1 MPPTPAS
8 ARARAGRRPR
18 PSATDAARPGD
29 APPSLRDRSH
39 VPASRPRPGLVACA
53 LLVALLLPTVLHA
66 GSLERRG
73 GYRELRLSAA
83 DALDGIVLPDVFMIA
98 GSDSVRID
106 GAPLI
111 RGAGYAIDYD
121 SGAVTFSSA
130 VPDSATVLITY
141 RYVPLELT
149 RFHRRAVLE
158 SLATLPAGFADDA
171 LLLERPDGQKRARPS
186 ASGLSIGGAKTFGIT
201 VGSNRDPSLEQSLR
215 LNISGQVTRDVSVA
229 AYLSDQNTPL
239 VPEGD
244 TEELRALDKVLVE
257 IEGEN
262 VSATMGDYT
271 LEMEGGPLADFR
283 RDETGAKLTASI
295 GRADVTLAG
304 ARSSGEFNS
313 LTFRG
318 VDGKQ
323 GAYLLTDAA
332 GAVGVTVVA
341 GSERVWVD
349 GVRMT
354 RGRDNDYVID
364 YSGGAIEFTE
374 RRPVV
379 NENEIT
385 VDYEFTAGDYARD
398 TYAGRVSL
406 SSAGGAAGVGLS
418 FFRESDD
425 REASASAAF
434 SEGELAVLEAAGDD
448 PGLAHDDGVDSV
460 GAGQGDYSL
469 VGEGVFE
476 FAGPDSGDYDL
487 HFERQGGGDYVYEYV
502 AGHYTY
508 VGPGEGDYALGRT
521 LPMPTDHA
529 LAVVDGR
536 LELKRDGYVELSG
549 AVSDFDRNTYSSLDD
564 DNNMGNAQVLSAA
577 LPRIGVGAFEGAE
590 FAFSVDARRVAG
602 GFRGVGRFREPSYA
616 ERWELEGLALPGG
629 EELLEGTSA
638 LLLGGGGRVKLS
650 HAYLTRGDAL
660 ASKRT
665 EFSADGRPTEG
676 GRLWSSGRFV
686 ESRWTGAVDE
696 IRRERTLYRGGF
708 EQNVGPLR
716 PGVSYAHDERAQDEA
731 GERFD
736 EYGVSMA
743 NASPGAVSFGA
754 SYARRLTDRT
764 DGSEWK
770 QASTTQ
776 TQEYRLATSAWEK
789 LRLDGSVVRR
799 RVDFEEGFE
808 DPASRYDLASVTL
821 DHTSLGG
828 GLTGQVRY
836 SVTATE
842 VEEKQK
848 FVTEEDGVE
857 IVRIVRTGDYRPV
870 TDLTAGTR
878 WKFAPGTRG
887 RGGRSMPEPTALGR
901 LLSAV
906 TLTSDV
912 KLREMT
918 TTGDKRGLYLLDP
931 SVIMGDDTV
940 RGEITG
946 RHVARYL
953 SSGNALSLRLALNTK
968 DVLDRSY
975 TNESTSR
982 KERSGTAD
990 IKLTREGGVTY
1001 RLQGD
1006 AGTRDEDAAVGD
1018 SYEID
1023 ERSLLAEADFRKLGD
1038 LEARL
1043 TASVGQE
1050 DEALSGLGVTVLKV
1064 TPTLTFRLA
1073 GRGALS
1079 ASVTRIEV
1087 EPSGGT
1093 LDGRPYLAEGRRA
1106 GQSVEWRMTGDY
1118 RFNQFLTGSL
1128 AYFGEAR
1135 PGGDPLHTLDF
1146 RVNAYF

>member
-1 MPPTPAS
+1 MPVY
-8 ARARAGRRPR
+8 ARARAG
-18 PSATDAARPGD
+18 ARPWSRLS
-29 APPSLRDRSH
+29 AHTPSSPSRSLRAGFAGG
-39 VPASRPRPGLVACA
+39 VCVA
-53 LLVALLLPTVLHA
+53 LLALLLPTVSHA
-66 GSLERRG
+66 GSIERRG
-73 GYRELRLSAA
+73 GFRELSVSPA
-83 DALDGIVLPDVFMIA
+83 DALNGVVLPDVFVIA
-98 GSDSVRID
+98 GSDSVRVD
-106 GAPLI
+106 GELLA
-111 RGAGYAIDYD
+111 RGADYTIDYD
-121 SGAVTFSSA
+121 TGSVTIESAIPDGGA
-130 VPDSATVLITY
+130 VLITY
-141 RYVPLELT
+141 RYIPLELT

-158 SLATLPAGFADDA
+158 SLAALPAGFADDA
-171 LLLERPDGQKRARPS
+171 LLLERPDAREDARPS
-186 ASGLSIGGAKTFGIT
+186 AHGLSIGGAKTFGIT
-201 VGSNRDPSLEQSLR
+201 VGSNRDASLEQSLR
-215 LNISGQVTRDVSVA
+215 LNISGRVTRDVSVA

-244 TEELRALDKVLVE
+244 TEELRALDKVLIE

-262 VSATMGDYT
+262 VSATMGDYA
-271 LEMEGGPLADFR
+271 LEIAGGPLADFR
-283 RDETGAKLTASI
+283 RDETGAKLTASL
-295 GRADVTLAG
+295 GRTSFTLAG
-304 ARSSGEFNS
+304 ARATGQFNT

-323 GAYLLTDAA
+323 GAYLLTDASG
-332 GAVGVTVVA
+332 GAGVTVVA
-341 GSERVWVD
+341 GSERVWID

-374 RRPVV
+374 HRPVV
-379 NENEIT
+379 SENEIT

-406 SSAGGAAGVGLS
+406 SSTGGAAGIGLS

-425 REASASAAF
+425 RDASASAAF
-434 SEGELAVLEAAGDD
+434 SSKELAVLAAAGDD
-448 PGLAHDDGVDSV
+448 PELAHDDGVDSV
-460 GAGQGDYSL
+460 GVGKGDYSF
-469 VGEGVFE
+469 VAEGVFE
-476 FAGPDSGDYDL
+476 YAGPDSGDYDL
-487 HFERQGGGDYVYEYV
+487 HFEREDGGDYVYEYV

-508 VGPGEGDYALGRT
+508 VGLGEGEYGLGQT

-536 LELKRDGYVELSG
+536 LDLAREGYVEVSG
-549 AVSDFDRNTYSSLDD
+549 AVSDLDRNTYSSHDDD
-564 DNNMGNAQVLSAA
+564 DNLGNAQVLSAA
-577 LPRIGVGAFEGAE
+577 LPRIGVGALDGTELG
-590 FAFSVDARRVAG
+590 FSLDARRVAG
-602 GFRGVGRFREPSYA
+602 GFRGVGRFREPGYV
-616 ERWELEGLALPGG
+616 ERWELEGLALPEG
-629 EELLEGTSA
+629 EELLEGTSS
-638 LLLGGGGRVKLS
+638 LLLGGGGRVELS

-660 ASKRT
+660 TSSRT

-676 GRLWSSGRFV
+676 GRMWSSGRFV
-686 ESRWTGAVDE
+686 ESRWVGAAEEV
-696 IRRERTLYRGGF
+696 RRERTLYRGGF
-708 EQNVGPLR
+708 EQEIGPVR
-716 PGVSYAHDERAQDEA
+716 PGVSYAHDERGEGDR
-731 GERFD
+731 GERYD
-736 EYGVSMA
+736 EYG
-743 NASPGAVSFGA
+743 ASVESARPGAISFGV

-764 DGSEWK
+764 NGSKWK

-776 TQEYRLATSAWEK
+776 TQEYRLGTTAWDK
-789 LRLDGSVVRR
+789 LRLAGSVVRR

-848 FVTEEDGVE
+848 LVTEEDGVE

-870 TDLTAGTR
+870 TDLSASTR
-878 WKFAPGTRG
+878 WKFRPGTRG

-901 LLSAV
+901 FLS
-906 TLTSDV
+906 TLTVTSDL

-918 TTGDKRGLYLLDP
+918 TTDEKRGLYLLDP
-931 SVIMGDDTV
+931 SVIMGMDTV

-953 SSGNALSLRLALNTK
+953 SSGSSLSLRLALNTK

-975 TNESTSR
+975 SNESTRR

-990 IKLTREGGVTY
+990 VKLTRAGGVTY

-1006 AGTRDEDAAVGD
+1006 AGTREEDAAAGD

-1023 ERSLLAEADFRKLGD
+1023 ERSLLAEVDFRKLGD

-1043 TASVGQE
+1043 TASVGRQ
-1050 DEALSGLGVTVLKV
+1050 DAALSGVGVTVFKV

-1087 EPSGGT
+1087 EASGGT

-1106 GQSVEWRMTGDY
+1106 GQSAEWRLAGDY

-1128 AYFGEAR
+1128 SYFGEAR

-1146 RVNAYF
+1146 RVNAFF